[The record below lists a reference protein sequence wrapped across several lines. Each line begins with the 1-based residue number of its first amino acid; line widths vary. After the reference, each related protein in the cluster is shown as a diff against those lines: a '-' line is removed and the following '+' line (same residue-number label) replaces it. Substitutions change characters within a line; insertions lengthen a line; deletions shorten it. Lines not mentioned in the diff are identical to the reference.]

1 MCGKRVVCGVG
12 GRGGATG
19 CFIGSS
25 SLAQWCH
32 VTLTWQQVMSVDT
45 RK

>member
-25 SLAQWCH
+25 SLA
-32 VTLTWQQVMSVDT
+32 VVSRDYDMAAGNVDT